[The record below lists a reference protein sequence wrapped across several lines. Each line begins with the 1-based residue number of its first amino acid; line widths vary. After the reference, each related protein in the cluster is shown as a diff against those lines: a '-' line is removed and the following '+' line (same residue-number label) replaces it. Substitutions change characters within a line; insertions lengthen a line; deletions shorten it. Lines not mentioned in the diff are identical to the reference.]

1 MPGEKGQQILHL
13 PNNGVCSYTV
23 IKLLDT
29 RHVCRLVLALG
40 LFALGT
46 RGITDPDFWWHLRNG
61 QLIVQTHSVV
71 RTDPYSFSK
80 FGHGWINHEWLS
92 DVLIFTVYRFG
103 GFSGLILTFAA
114 IIAGT
119 FLLVYYRCPGRPDLA
134 ALVTVWGAETSIL
147 SWGVR
152 PQMFTLLLAAIFLLI
167 LDRADQN
174 PAVLWWTVPLTVL
187 WVNLHAGYA
196 LGISLLLLSLVGDV
210 IEANFASPASLRS
223 SASRRTL
230 MLVIA
235 ACLAVV
241 PVNPNGFRLYS
252 YPIETLRS
260 KAMQTYIS
268 EWFSPDFHAARYL
281 LFLSMI
287 LVTLVLL
294 PIMSRRP
301 RTREVVL
308 LSATLLE
315 ALRSVRHIP
324 VFVLIA
330 VPILCSLTQGCGIIR
345 LSGQRK
351 KNLTSARAGFNAFVL
366 IALAVFTFVRVS
378 QVTGEQAQL
387 EAQHFPAGV
396 VQFIRNA
403 HPPEPI
409 LNHYNWGGYFI
420 WKLYPNYRVFID
432 GRADLY
438 GDSFMQDLAAT
449 FYLRDDWQKA
459 LKTWGIRTIVLPSD
473 TPLVAAL
480 ELEPGWIRLYADSQ
494 AVVLTCDPA
503 NCGSR
508 LNPTLCPTKRD
519 QPRAKYCTSKM
530 RSWVMM
536 SKAPRRDYGRS

>member
-1 MPGEKGQQILHL
+1 M
-13 PNNGVCSYTV
+13 
-23 IKLLDT
+23 
-29 RHVCRLVLALG
+29 LALG
-40 LFALGT
+40 LFVLGT

-71 RTDPYSFSK
+71 RTDPYSFTK
-80 FGHGWINHEWLS
+80 FGHRWINHEWLS

-114 IIAGT
+114 ITSAI

-167 LDRADQN
+167 LERSDQN

-196 LGISLLLLSLVGDV
+196 LGISLLVLSLAGDV
-210 IEANFASPASLRS
+210 IEANFASRASLRS
-223 SASRRTL
+223 SASRRPL

-241 PVNPNGFRLYS
+241 PVNPNGFQLYA

-260 KAMQTYIS
+260 KAMQKYIS

-294 PIMSRRP
+294 PIGSQRP

-330 VPILCSLTQGCGIIR
+330 VPILCGLTEGCGVIR
-345 LSGQRK
+345 LSGQRRA
-351 KNLTSARAGFNAFVL
+351 NLAPAGAVFKAFIL
-366 IALAVFTFVRVS
+366 IALALFTLVRVR
-378 QVTGEQAQL
+378 QVTREQAQL

-396 VQFIRNA
+396 VRFIRTA

-449 FYLRDDWQKA
+449 FYLTDDWQKT
-459 LKTWGIRTIVLPSD
+459 LKTWEIRTIVLPSD
-473 TPLVAAL
+473 TPLVAGM
-480 ELEPGWIRLYADSQ
+480 ELEPGWTRVYADSQ
-494 AVVLTCDPA
+494 AVVLTCDQA
-503 NCGSR
+503 NAGKS
-508 LNPTLCPTKRD
+508 L
-519 QPRAKYCTSKM
+519 
-530 RSWVMM
+530 
-536 SKAPRRDYGRS
+536 KANALP